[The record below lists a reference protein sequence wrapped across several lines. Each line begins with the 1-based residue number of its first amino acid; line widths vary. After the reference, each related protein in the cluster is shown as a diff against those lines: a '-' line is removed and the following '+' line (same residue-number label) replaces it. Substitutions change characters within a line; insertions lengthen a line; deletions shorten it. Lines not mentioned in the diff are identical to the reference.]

1 MDLPSNANRRV
12 LAGRARDWLALA
24 GLAALVLALRLPTLF
39 MSEINMDDSVF
50 MIYGRTLMRGGIPYV
65 DFWDHHPL
73 GGMVLFGLAG
83 RIFGYSYLTLRWF
96 TIGAVILG
104 SFIIYLT
111 GSTLGRRSRAIG
123 LVAALIFAVYSLNNL
138 GLAADRIF
146 FHVPLV
152 GLAFYWFLSRTPL
165 LDRGRMSAPKLLAIG
180 LLLGLSMQIK
190 ALYAADYVP
199 LALLIALE
207 TRQEHGGNWRRAVG
221 EIARAWA
228 LLAGPAVLLL
238 LVNVAYFAYQGRL
251 DVFVYA
257 NLTAPS
263 IYAGA
268 TPTSLGR
275 IISKFAW
282 QITSNPLAWMGL
294 LVAPLYLILARD
306 ADRVER
312 RSFAILGFWFIFPLI
327 AVLAARRLDGHHF
340 LQLLAPLSLFTG
352 LLVAGLLRLARQPID
367 GRQILAVL
375 LILLSTLTP
384 LAYGK
389 GAETAK
395 ILASHFIKGRPWP
408 QDANVTVADYLRGVI
423 RPGESLFVVDYNP
436 VIYTMV
442 DAPIPTPYI
451 LPVFLIDQWY
461 EAVAN
466 IDQVQVLDETMARK
480 PTYVVLQA
488 RPNREFTNQRVAQ
501 RLTERLTASYTLE
514 QTVPGVETYTLLPV
528 DVLIY
533 RLRD

>member
-1 MDLPSNANRRV
+1 MDLPLNANRRV
-12 LAGRARDWLALA
+12 LSGRARDWLALA
-24 GLAALVLALRLPTLF
+24 GLAALVLALRLPSLF

-50 MIYGRTLMRGGIPYV
+50 MIYGRTMMKGGIPYV

-104 SFIIYLT
+104 CFVIYLV
-111 GSTLGRRSRAIG
+111 GSTLGRRTRAIG

-138 GLAADRIF
+138 GLAADRVF

-152 GLAFYWFLSRTPL
+152 GVAFYWFLSRTPL
-165 LDRGRMSAPKLLAIG
+165 LDRARPGGRMSAPKLLAIG
-180 LLLGLSMQIK
+180 LLMGLSMQIK

-207 TRQEHGGNWRRAVG
+207 VWQEQRSKGRRVVG

-228 LLAGPAVLLL
+228 LLAGPAVILL

-251 DVFVYA
+251 DIFVYA

-275 IISKFAW
+275 IIGKFAW

-294 LVAPLYLILARD
+294 LIAPLYLILARD
-306 ADRVER
+306 VERVER
-312 RSFAILGFWFIFPLI
+312 RSFALLGFWFIFPLM

-352 LLVAGLLRLARQPID
+352 LLLAGLLRLARQPID
-367 GRQILAVL
+367 GRQTLAVL
-375 LILLSTLTP
+375 FILLSYPDIAHLWERGRDRQNP
-384 LAYGK
+384 GQPFYQGPALASGRQRGRRRLSAGRHPAGGEFIRRGLQSGHLHHGRRADPYAVHPPGLLDRSVVRGRGEYRSGSSTGRDH
-389 GAETAK
+389 GAE
-395 ILASHFIKGRPWP
+395 
-408 QDANVTVADYLRGVI
+408 ADLRGGSGAAE
-423 RPGESLFVVDYNP
+423 P
-436 VIYTMV
+436 
-442 DAPIPTPYI
+442 
-451 LPVFLIDQWY
+451 
-461 EAVAN
+461 
-466 IDQVQVLDETMARK
+466 
-480 PTYVVLQA
+480 
-488 RPNREFTNQRVAQ
+488 
-501 RLTERLTASYTLE
+501 
-514 QTVPGVETYTLLPV
+514 
-528 DVLIY
+528 
-533 RLRD
+533 